1 MIPSSGASFAFILE
15 SLCEHVYEHARP
27 AADPIARDLQSSPIQ
42 ADQTVSSRAPRAL
55 AAADVLD
62 SDGSIAPSA
71 TLSAAASCSGH
82 GMVVDALGSLPS
94 IYARR
99 SVVADSN
106 GSLFSVDDVAAR
118 RLRKEQRRKRALQ
131 LAQEA
136 QVTAHDASVHDASVH
151 DEKPNTPVVSASE
164 HWTDVPTEFCCALNG
179 SLMKQPVLFP
189 VANLPK
195 T

>member
-1 MIPSSGASFAFILE
+1 
-15 SLCEHVYEHARP
+15 
-27 AADPIARDLQSSPIQ
+27 
-42 ADQTVSSRAPRAL
+42 
-55 AAADVLD
+55 
-62 SDGSIAPSA
+62 
-71 TLSAAASCSGH
+71 
-82 GMVVDALGSLPS
+82 MVVDALGSLPS

-136 QVTAHDASVHDASVH
+136 QVTAHDASVHD
-151 DEKPNTPVVSASE
+151 EKPNTPVVSASE
-164 HWTDVPTEFCCALNG
+164 HWTDVPAEFCCALNG